1 MAKFNAKG
9 IEGLELSMQAFA
21 AIPDAVVEEM
31 LDAAGK
37 VVVRYHRSEISAQG
51 LTKSGKLIS
60 SITAVSKAGS
70 AKNDWKRYVLVSPKG
85 NHHTYQSRVVTRQY
99 ARSKHGRTYTRG
111 GGAKVVTNSEVGFI
125 QAYGA
130 PKKGIRATDWM
141 NKANAKAAPE
151 VEKAEFSVYDRWLKS
166 MDL

>member
-9 IEGLELSMQAFA
+9 IEGLELSMQEFA

-37 VVVRYHRSEISAQG
+37 VVVRYHRSEIFAQG
-51 LTKSGKLIS
+51 LTKSGKLLG

-70 AKNDWKRYVLVSPKG
+70 SKNDWKRYVLVYPKG

-141 NKANAKAAPE
+141 NKANEKAAPA
-151 VEKAEFSVYDRWLKS
+151 VEAAELAVYDRWLKS
-166 MDL
+166 LDL

>member
-9 IEGLELSMQAFA
+9 IEGLELSMQEFA

-31 LDAAGK
+31 LDAAGT
-37 VVVRYHRSEISAQG
+37 VVVRYHRSEISALG
-51 LTKSGKLIS
+51 LTKSGKLLG

-70 AKNDWKRYVLVSPKG
+70 SKNDWKRYVLVSPKG

-141 NKANAKAAPE
+141 NKANEKAAPA
-151 VEKAEFSVYDRWLKS
+151 VEAAELAVYDRWLKS
-166 MDL
+166 LDL

>member
-9 IEGLELSMQAFA
+9 IEGLELSMQEFA

-51 LTKSGKLIS
+51 LTKSGKLLG

-70 AKNDWKRYVLVSPKG
+70 SKNDWKRYVLVYPKG

-141 NKANAKAAPE
+141 NKANEKAAPA
-151 VEKAEFSVYDRWLKS
+151 VEAAELAVYDRWLKS
-166 MDL
+166 LDL

>member
-9 IEGLELSMQAFA
+9 IEGLELSMQEFA

-51 LTKSGKLIS
+51 LIKSGKLLG

-70 AKNDWKRYVLVSPKG
+70 SKNDWKRYVLVSPKG

-141 NKANAKAAPE
+141 NKANEKAAPA
-151 VEKAEFSVYDRWLKS
+151 VEAAELAVYDRWLKS
-166 MDL
+166 LDL

>member
-9 IEGLELSMQAFA
+9 IEGLELSMQEFA
-21 AIPDAVVEEM
+21 AM

-51 LTKSGKLIS
+51 LTKSGKLLG

-70 AKNDWKRYVLVSPKG
+70 SKNDWKRYVLVSPKG

-141 NKANAKAAPE
+141 NKANEKAAPA
-151 VEKAEFSVYDRWLKS
+151 VEAAELAVYDRWLKS
-166 MDL
+166 LDL

>member
-9 IEGLELSMQAFA
+9 IEGLELSMQEFA

-51 LTKSGKLIS
+51 LTKSGKLLG

-70 AKNDWKRYVLVSPKG
+70 SKNDWKRYVLVSPKG

-130 PKKGIRATDWM
+130 PKKGILATDWM
-141 NKANAKAAPE
+141 NKANEKAAPA
-151 VEKAEFSVYDRWLKS
+151 VEAAELAVYDRWLKS
-166 MDL
+166 LDL